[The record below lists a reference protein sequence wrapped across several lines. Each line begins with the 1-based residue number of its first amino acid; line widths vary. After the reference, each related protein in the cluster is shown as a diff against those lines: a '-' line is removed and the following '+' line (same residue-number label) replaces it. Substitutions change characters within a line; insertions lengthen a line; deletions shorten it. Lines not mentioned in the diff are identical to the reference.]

1 MGNDHRFVLRQAP
14 RTEPAAFPVSTSPSV
29 VHSVEVWSLS
39 RPNLCLLAHVVG
51 RLWNRFFA
59 RVTLRAHAINMSTRF
74 PNTLIPLSLSI
85 CEKETFSIV
94 KRTKQLPISPLP
106 ILDILGKRWEYP
118 TRWLQPFPYYLP
130 IRRRLRLIPKC
141 RTGSSGR
148 PHRRITPLRSPRCK
162 AGMAW
167 LTPPP
172 RPCHPRSPRRKRTR
186 PNIYPLLP
194 TPLGLRHPH
203 PPSHPFLRNNRG
215 ERKQRP
221 APHLL
226 PFFGLDTVLVARL
239 CPPRLYHRLL
249 PPMAKDQEERG
260 TRKSGRLMLMLRRHR
275 RPSVKPNY
283 LLSRH
288 NEVVGFAPMHAFR
301 DMIRSLTVSTKFH
314 KDA

>member
-1 MGNDHRFVLRQAP
+1 MRNDYIFVLRQAP
-14 RTEPAAFPVSTSPSV
+14 RTEPAAFPASTSPSV
-29 VHSVEVWSLS
+29 IHSVEVWSLS
-39 RPNLCLLAHVVG
+39 RPDLCLWAHVVG

-59 RVTLRAHAINMSTRF
+59 RVTLRAHTINMSMRF

-94 KRTKQLPISPLP
+94 NNSQSPHPL
-106 ILDILGKRWEYP
+106 ILDILGKRWKHP

-130 IRRRLRLIPKC
+130 IRRRLRLIPKSK
-141 RTGSSGR
+141 TGSSGL
-148 PHRRITPLRSPRCK
+148 PHRRITPLRSPRCR

-172 RPCHPRSPRRKRTR
+172 RPCHLRSPRRNRPR
-186 PNIYPLLP
+186 PNIYPFLP

-203 PPSHPFLRNNRG
+203 PPSHPFPRNNRG

-221 APHLL
+221 APHLF
-226 PFFGLDTVLVARL
+226 PFFVLDTVLVARL
-239 CPPRLYHRLL
+239 CHPRLYHRLL
-249 PPMAKDQEERG
+249 PPMAKGQEGRG

-288 NEVVGFAPMHAFR
+288 NEVVGFAPVHAFR
-301 DMIRSLTVSTKFH
+301 DMTRSLTVSTKFH